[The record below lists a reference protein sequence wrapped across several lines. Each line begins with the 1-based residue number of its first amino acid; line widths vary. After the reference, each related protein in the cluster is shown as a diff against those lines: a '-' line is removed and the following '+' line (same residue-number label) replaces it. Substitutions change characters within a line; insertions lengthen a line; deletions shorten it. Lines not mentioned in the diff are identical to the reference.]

1 MMSTNKIFFLSAV
14 LLGLSACAKDT
25 FTTYIGNMPSEDK
38 IERLAPGMG
47 REQVRELLGSPSS
60 VVSLDRDT
68 WIYMSAEIEQI
79 AFMRPEETERRL
91 LVVKFGQDGKVADI
105 KHIDKSKGREIE
117 VSEQETAVPE
127 QEQGFFRKYFGG
139 VGQITPFGGGTDI
152 DEQ

>member
-25 FTTYIGNMPSEDK
+25 FTTYTGNMPSEDK
-38 IERLAPGMG
+38 
-47 REQVRELLGSPSS
+47 
-60 VVSLDRDT
+60 
-68 WIYMSAEIEQI
+68 
-79 AFMRPEETERRL
+79 TERRL

>member
-25 FTTYIGNMPSEDK
+25 FTTYTGNMPSEDK

-68 WIYMSAEIEQI
+68 WIYMSAEI
-79 AFMRPEETERRL
+79 ERRL